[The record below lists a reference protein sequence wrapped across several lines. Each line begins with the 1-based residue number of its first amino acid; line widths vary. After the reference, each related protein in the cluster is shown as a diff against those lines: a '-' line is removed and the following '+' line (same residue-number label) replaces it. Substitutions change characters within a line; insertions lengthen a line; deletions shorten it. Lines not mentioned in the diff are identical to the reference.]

1 MNDVILNSIYYAY
14 IFKYEVHSFII
25 YYMYV
30 CVLVWDLSLD
40 GFLQASSFILLN

>member
-14 IFKYEVHSFII
+14 ILKYEIHSFITH
-25 YYMYV
+25 YMCV

-40 GFLQASSFILLN
+40 GFLQASSFILSN